1 MLAAVIGALFML
13 IPKPLLALFGMVDP
27 DVAGLGTELL
37 RYLSISGLFIVVA
50 LVYTGG
56 LQGSGDT
63 RSPLYITLISQIV
76 IPLGM
81 CGVLQ
86 STRGLRPSDVWL
98 AIVIGHATRCALSVL
113 RFRQGRWRSIKVEIG
128 TVRPPPDEL
137 EPDRFKKQITP
148 MDKNVPKIIMA
159 K

>member
-1 MLAAVIGALFML
+1 SVLAVHTTAKIGLMLAAFLGALFML
-13 IPKPLLALFGMVDP
+13 IPQHLLALFGMVDP
-27 DVAGLGTELL
+27 AVVGIGTELL
-37 RYLSISGLFIVVA
+37 RYLSISGLFITVA

-86 STRGLRPSDVWL
+86 ATRGLQPSDVWL
-98 AIVIGHATRCALSVL
+98 AIVIGHATRCTLSTL
-113 RFRQGRWRSIKVEIG
+113 RFRQGKWRAIKVEI
-128 TVRPPPDEL
+128 RS
-137 EPDRFKKQITP
+137 
-148 MDKNVPKIIMA
+148 A
-159 K
+159 